1 MLNDRTLFVVV
12 EGHNRAGKTHLVE
25 DVARELREQGV
36 RVATYR
42 DPGSTPIGEG
52 IRSILKENKPLLN
65 SLPNVEDEHYIR
77 RHLHCAARR
86 ALSAEL
92 RDNLPDV
99 DVVLCD
105 RWYLSSFVYNT
116 NGISIENP
124 ELMPDAV
131 EEILGSVNKCPDLLH
146 PDLIL
151 LLEED
156 SVEGRDE
163 EKIVYRRFQN
173 LGLAKL
179 TGELSQGEHK
189 NPKIIA
195 SMSANNHKVKTLHGS
210 GPNWEKLFD
219 ETGVNKVMEHTA
231 DPAAV
236 AVSLI
241 MWLHKNKTAASV

>member
-1 MLNDRTLFVVV
+1 MLDNRTVFVVI
-12 EGHNRAGKTHLVE
+12 EGHNGAGKTQLVE
-25 DVARELREQGV
+25 EVARELRDQGV
-36 RVATYR
+36 TVATYR

-52 IRSILKENKPLLN
+52 IRSILKENKSLLN

-92 RDNLPDV
+92 RDSLPDV

-179 TGELSQGEHK
+179 TGEHPQGEHR

-195 SMSANNHKVKTLHGS
+195 SMNTNNHEVKTLHGS
-210 GPNWEKLFD
+210 GPDWEKLYD
-219 ETGVNKVMEHTA
+219 DTGVGKVMERTA

-236 AVSLI
+236 AGCLI
-241 MWLHKNKTAASV
+241 MGLHKNKADK